1 MSIQSLLNEDKIEKI
16 EVSLTAIRNKVNKAY
31 SYLNLAKRVLTYS
44 EENEP
49 IYTNVYDAIRIGCE
63 AILLFYGYRVK
74 ASSEARHRIVIEI
87 TKDLAGEELNNE
99 FQRMQ
104 VMRKKRNKL
113 EYGNLTSISESELK
127 QSIDDAEKLLG
138 KCQTLIKGK
147 TPTLDL

>member
-1 MSIQSLLNEDKIEKI
+1 MSLQSLLNENKIEKI
-16 EVSLTAIRNKVNKAY
+16 EISMTAIRDKMNKAY
-31 SYLNLAKRVLTYS
+31 SYLNLAKKATTYS

-49 IYTNVYDAIRIGCE
+49 IYTNVYDSIRIGCE

-87 TKDLAGEELNNE
+87 TKDLAGAELNNE

-104 VMRKKRNKL
+104 MMRKKRNKL

-127 QSIDDAEKLLG
+127 QSIEDAKKLLE
-138 KCQTLIKGK
+138 KCEMLIKSK
-147 TPTLDL
+147 TPALDI